1 MIKKIRIFL
10 IMIVAVLITSVSC
23 VYATSLNGKSKQV
36 WYLTDGYN
44 AIYSSSDCPS
54 LGGKCWETSL
64 YSFSNNGENSAVGY
78 CVDPRGKTGTT
89 TNVANS
95 TTYDVTS
102 DSYLG
107 ALGKILYYGINGPDQ
122 TKLNNYYSGTNSSPG
137 SNYYFAS
144 SSDGSNLDAYRMTV
158 THIAASDI
166 YYNMCKGYKTS
177 DTTKYGQYCITDPTS
192 VDPSTTEGKSFS
204 NTALYADAQKVKTNA
219 AALPDIN
226 GVKVYLV
233 VPTGRS
239 TSSTSGGPQS
249 FVYVVGTPVPEKGKI
264 TIVKR
269 SSVED
274 KAYANKNDY
283 SLAGAEYKVYN
294 NNNCS
299 GTAIDTMTT
308 NASGNANS
316 SKTFEAGTYS
326 VKETKAPNNFKI
338 DNECHSFTLKAGE
351 TYKVTSTDRPYGSL
365 KIHKTD
371 ADLESESTG
380 ENENYS
386 VAGAVYTLYKDQE
399 MKTVMGVLTIDE
411 NGDSNTLGDLE
422 LGTYYLAETK
432 APKGYGQDLN
442 VYTVTINK
450 PVVLQE
456 VTDKRLKG
464 KLSIVKV
471 SSTKTDKRL
480 AGAKFEVCKDKKCEY
495 VIETLVTDEKGNT
508 KTLEL
513 YAGTYY
519 VREIAAP
526 EGFSLD
532 KTIHEVIVTAE
543 NEVVFEG
550 VDDVL
555 PDNPKT
561 GISSP
566 IAITAF
572 VVIVSAAGLY
582 YAKKKGMF
590 KQI

>member
-1 MIKKIRIFL
+1 MKKLRLFL
-10 IMIVAVLITSVSC
+10 IMIAAMIVTSVSC
-23 VYATSLNGKSKQV
+23 VYATSLNGKSRQV
-36 WYLTDGYN
+36 WYPTDGYN
-44 AIYSSSDCPS
+44 AIYSC
-54 LGGKCWETSL
+54 GNCWETSL
-64 YSFSNNGENSAVGY
+64 YSFSNNSESSTVGY

-89 TNVANS
+89 ENVADSN
-95 TTYDVTS
+95 TYDVTS
-102 DSYLG
+102 DSYLS
-107 ALGKILYYGINGPDQ
+107 ALGKILYYGINGPGYS
-122 TKLNNYYSGTNSSPG
+122 THGNTYYSGTNSSPG

-144 SSDGSNLDAYRMTV
+144 SGDGSNLEAYRMVV

-166 YYNMCKGYKTS
+166 YYNMCRSYSGTS
-177 DTTKYGQYCITDPTS
+177 KHADYCKTDPTS
-192 VDPSTTEGKSFS
+192 VDPGTTEGKSFS
-204 NTALYADAQKVKTNA
+204 NTVLYADAQKIKTNA
-219 AALPDIN
+219 ASLPDIN

-233 VPTGRS
+233 VPNGRS
-239 TSSTSGGPQS
+239 SSSADNGPQA

-274 KAYANKNDY
+274 SAYANKNDY

-299 GTAIDTMTT
+299 GTAVDTMTT
-308 NASGNANS
+308 DANGNANS
-316 SKTFEAGTYS
+316 SKTFDPGTYS
-326 VKETKAPNNFKI
+326 VKETKAPNNFKK
-338 DNECHSFTLKAGE
+338 DEECHSFTLNEGE

-371 ADLESESTG
+371 ADLEDESTE

-386 VAGAVYTLYKDQE
+386 LAGAIYTLYKDKE

-422 LGTYYLAETK
+422 LGTYYLKETK

-442 VYTVTINK
+442 VYTVTINE
-450 PVVLQE
+450 PVVIKE

-464 KLSIVKV
+464 KLSILKV
-471 SSTKTDKRL
+471 SSTKTDKSL
-480 AGAKFEVCKDKKCEY
+480 AGAKFEVCKDSKCKI
-495 VIETLVTDEKGNT
+495 VIETLVTDKNGKT

-519 VREIAAP
+519 VREIVAP

-532 KTIHEVIVTAE
+532 KTIHEVIVAAE
-543 NEVVFEG
+543 DEVVFEG

-555 PDNPKT
+555 PDNPGT
-561 GISSP
+561 GINNPITIALFIIVISS
-566 IAITAF
+566 
-572 VVIVSAAGLY
+572 AGLY
-582 YAKKKGMF
+582 YAKKKGIF